1 VKKFVPAGVKVTYD
15 IGMETYQSWRED
27 RTIRLGAG
35 LAYYALFTI
44 FPFFALTAAL
54 AEPLFGAADTQ
65 AYISERMSGLGIENA
80 EVASASL
87 TDELTDRTTQISM
100 EIIGAASLIFAA
112 SLLFLALSDAVKT
125 IWDVPVAEGMWNSI
139 RRRLLSFAMV
149 LIASLALVV
158 SFALSA
164 IVGAAEAFIPESL
177 VFIEGLDQML
187 VNILSWGGLGLLVTL
202 LFRFLSPVRVP
213 WRFAIAA
220 GGATAVLLVIGTAG
234 VGWYLREFG
243 GSSLTGA
250 FGAIL
255 ALLTWVYF
263 EAQILLSGVQLS
275 KVLTLRQSRS
285 RSGAD

>member
-1 VKKFVPAGVKVTYD
+1 MPAWIRATYD
-15 IGMETYQSWRED
+15 IGMETYRSWRGD

-54 AEPLFGAADTQ
+54 AEPLFGAADTE
-65 AYISERMSGLGIENA
+65 AYIAERMSGLGIENPDA
-80 EVASASL
+80 ASASL

-100 EIIGAASLIFAA
+100 EIIGAASLVFAA
-112 SLLFLALSDAVKT
+112 SLLFLALTDAVKT

-164 IVGAAEAFIPESL
+164 IVGAAQALIPESL
-177 VFIEGLDQML
+177 LFIEGLDQMV
-187 VNILSWGGLGLLVTL
+187 VNIVSWGGLGLLVTL

-213 WRFAIAA
+213 WRFALVA
-220 GGATAVLLVIGTAG
+220 GAATAVLLVIGTAG

-263 EAQILLSGVQLS
+263 EAQILLAGVQLS
-275 KVLTLRQSRS
+275 KVLTTRGSPS
-285 RSGAD
+285 ISGGE